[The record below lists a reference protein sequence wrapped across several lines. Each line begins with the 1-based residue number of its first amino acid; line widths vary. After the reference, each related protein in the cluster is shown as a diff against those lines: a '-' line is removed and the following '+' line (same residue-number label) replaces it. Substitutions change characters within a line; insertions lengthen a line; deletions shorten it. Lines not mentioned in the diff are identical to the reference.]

1 MIYSIKSHQIH
12 NKGWILISKNPYD
25 YFNKLRKGYFKN
37 APIINERNIMQ
48 MKIEKEWFYKNVA
61 NQRDESFTFYDDHIE
76 YNGTI
81 QKFGMLLKK
90 SIEISNKINHLKI
103 GF

>member
-1 MIYSIKSHQIH
+1 
-12 NKGWILISKNPYD
+12 
-25 YFNKLRKGYFKN
+25 
-37 APIINERNIMQ
+37 

>member
-1 MIYSIKSHQIH
+1 MQI
-12 NKGWILISKNPYD
+12 
-25 YFNKLRKGYFKN
+25 
-37 APIINERNIMQ
+37 
-48 MKIEKEWFYKNVA
+48 KIEKEWFYKNVS
-61 NQRDESFTFYDDHIE
+61 NQRDESFTFYDDYIE